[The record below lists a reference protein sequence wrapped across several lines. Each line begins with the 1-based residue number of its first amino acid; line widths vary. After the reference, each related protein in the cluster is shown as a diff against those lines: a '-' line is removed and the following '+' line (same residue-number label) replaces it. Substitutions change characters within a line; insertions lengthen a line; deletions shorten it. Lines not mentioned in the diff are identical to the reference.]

1 MKYAT
6 LKEIQ
11 VTNMM
16 KEKNIN
22 TIEELS
28 LENVSEVF
36 KVDIL
41 YHERK
46 SNCLYD
52 EDYAVIYLDSRL
64 PYYEQ
69 RLMFFHELAHV
80 ISHEGSQNK
89 LEKEF
94 IDLQEAQANRLA
106 LYLSMPRYLFEP
118 LAMKYQSVEKLH
130 DLFELPQN
138 AIIERMASIK
148 REQERTEFHLKL
160 QTIENQR
167 TRRSLQPGQIYSST
181 KSILH
186 QLKDQV
192 GEEKL
197 SYDVKRLL

>member
-16 KEKNIN
+16 KEKKIY

-28 LENVSEVF
+28 IENLSEVF

-52 EDYAVIYLDSRL
+52 EDFAVIYLDSRL

-80 ISHEGSQNK
+80 ISHEGSQDK

-118 LAMKYQSVEKLH
+118 LAINYQSVEKLH
-130 DLFELPQN
+130 DLFELPHH
-138 AIIERMASIK
+138 AIVQRIASIR
-148 REQERTEFHLKL
+148 REQERTDFHLKL
-160 QTIENQR
+160 QSIENQR
-167 TRRSLQPGQIYSST
+167 ARRSLQPGQIYNT
-181 KSILH
+181 TRSILH